1 MSSLKNLKTASV
13 CVHTGAIKDEK
24 FGGVNSPIYASSAYN
39 YRKGKVVYP
48 RYYNTPNQQIISEK
62 IAALEHGEAGL
73 VLSSG
78 MAAIHATMMAVL
90 KSGDHI
96 IFQADLYG
104 GTYHF
109 AVNELD
115 NANIAYTMV
124 DAADVDNFAKAIQPN
139 TKAIY
144 LETPSNPLLKITDIE
159 AVATIAKANNL
170 VTIIDNTFAS
180 PINQTPMDFGIDI
193 VVHSGTKYLGGHSD
207 ICFGAV
213 VASEEWIA
221 KIRQKSVIYGGSL
234 NSSVCALIERSMKT
248 LAIRVR
254 EQTKN
259 AQLLAE
265 FLDDLPMVD
274 RVYYPGLTS
283 HEGHELAKR
292 LMHGFGAM
300 LSFELRINY
309 LYDLEVFLDNLK
321 MIKPA
326 VSLGGIETT
335 VTSPIATS
343 HAKMPK
349 ATRAEQGIFDNLLR
363 VSVGIE
369 DIEDLKADM
378 LYAMQKVEMHSL
390 IA

>member
-1 MSSLKNLKTASV
+1 MKNLKTASI
-13 CVHTGAIKDEK
+13 CVHTGAIKDK
-24 FGGVNSPIYASSAYN
+24 AFGGVNSPIYTSSAYN
-39 YRKGKVVYP
+39 YRDGKVIYP
-48 RYYNTPNQQIISEK
+48 RYYNTPNQDIISKK

-73 VLSSG
+73 VFSSG

-109 AVNELD
+109 VVKELE
-115 NANIAYTMV
+115 NAGITYTMV
-124 DAADVDNFAKAIQPN
+124 DAADVNNFAEAIEPN

-159 AVATIAKANNL
+159 SVANIAKANNL
-170 VTIIDNTFAS
+170 LTIIDNTFAS

-193 VVHSGTKYLGGHSD
+193 VLHSGTKYLGGHSD

-213 VASEEWIA
+213 VASQDWIER
-221 KIRQKSVIYGGSL
+221 IHQKSIIYGGSL

-259 AQLLAE
+259 AQALAE

-274 RVYYPGLTS
+274 KVYYPGLVS
-283 HEGHELAKR
+283 HEGHDLAKKI
-292 LMHGFGAM
+292 MHGFGAM

-309 LYDLEVFLDNLK
+309 LHDLDVFLDNLK

-335 VTSPIATS
+335 VTSPVSTS
-343 HAKMPK
+343 HGKMPK
-349 ATRAEQGIFDNLLR
+349 ITREEQGIFDNLLR

-378 LYAMQKVEMHSL
+378 LYAIQKVETHSL

>member
-1 MSSLKNLKTASV
+1 MKDLKTASI
-13 CVHTGAIKDEK
+13 CVHTGAIKDK
-24 FGGVNSPIYASSAYN
+24 QFGGVNSPIYTSSAYN
-39 YRKGKVVYP
+39 YREGKVIYP

-124 DAADVDNFAKAIQPN
+124 DAADVDNFAKAIRPN

-159 AVATIAKANNL
+159 AVASIAKANNL

-193 VVHSGTKYLGGHSD
+193 VIHSGTKYLGGHSD

-213 VASEEWIA
+213 VASNDWIA
-221 KIRQKSVIYGGSL
+221 KIHQKSIIYGGSL

-259 AQLLAE
+259 AQALAE
-265 FLDDLPMVD
+265 FLDRLPMVD
-274 RVYYPGLTS
+274 KVYYPGLSS
-283 HEGHELAKR
+283 HEGHELAKK

-309 LYDLEVFLDNLK
+309 LHDLDVFLDNLRI
-321 MIKPA
+321 IKPA

-335 VTSPIATS
+335 LTAPTSTS

-349 ATRAEQGIFDNLLR
+349 ATREKQGIFDNLFR

-369 DIEDLKADM
+369 DIEDLKADI
-378 LYAMQKVEMHSL
+378 LYAIQKVETHAL